1 MAFALTTFWFCLI
14 AALMAFSGPVGKQ
27 GTAFGLLYILAF
39 GLLWVMVRT
48 FPSWLSVRRAFWT
61 ILGLGVG
68 LRCLFLVFP
77 PSHDVNR
84 YVWEGYLQLQGFNPY
99 ALAPQD
105 PRLQPLVSESLRA
118 VFDGINHKDLAAC
131 YAPLAQLLFRGL
143 AALRPDP
150 FFFKLVVTLADA
162 AVLLPLA
169 ALLKREGLPPA
180 RLLWYAANPLLLV
193 FIAGEGHLDSLMV
206 LPLCLGV
213 ALVAAGR
220 ARSGFFCLGCA
231 AMVKYLAAL
240 AVPFVIDRRNRRH
253 CLWAL
258 IPCLAYL
265 PFADA
270 GRDLFG
276 SLAVFGAS
284 MHYNDFLPG
293 VLRPLL
299 GPSGSLI
306 VAGGLLAAGLA
317 LIFLTVP
324 DRSRSLLYAFGW
336 LLLCLPTLHPWYLSV
351 VAPFA
356 ALLAAPAWLFLQA
369 AVAVTFPVLA
379 VEHATGVFQEIHWL
393 KWVQYGP
400 FVLLLGWPYV
410 KARGWRKPRRDPVT
424 TLSVVIP
431 TLDESRHLAAC
442 LDTLAGAPEVCEAIV
457 ADGGSSDNT
466 VALAHR
472 GAARVVTAA
481 RGRGL
486 QIAAGVGHARGDVVL
501 VVHADCR
508 LAPGATGRILY
519 ALNRDRTLVGGAMAM
534 AFDRSRP
541 ATRLLVG
548 LNNWRTRLTGVAFGD
563 QGQFFVRT
571 VLPAIG
577 GFPELMLMEDVE
589 LAMRLKGAGRL
600 AFLSNGIRASS
611 RRWAQGRFGP
621 KVWMVLWLCTGYLFH
636 RRVGDAGQAAR
647 RYYRRYY
654 RS

>member
-39 GLLWVMVRT
+39 GLLWAMVRT
-48 FPSWLSVRRAFWT
+48 FPSGLSARRAFWT
-61 ILGLGVG
+61 IFGLGVG
-68 LRCLFLVFP
+68 LRGLFLVFP
-77 PSHDVNR
+77 PSLDVNR
-84 YVWEGYLQLQGFNPY
+84 YVWEGYLQLQGLNPY
-99 ALAPQD
+99 VFAPQD
-105 PRLQPLVSESLRA
+105 PRLQPLASGSLRA

-131 YAPLAQLLFRGL
+131 YPPLAQLLFRAL
-143 AALRPDP
+143 AALRADP
-150 FFFKLVVTLADA
+150 FFFKLMAALADA

-169 ALLKREGLPPA
+169 ALLKREGLPPV

-240 AVPFVIDRRNRRH
+240 AVPFLITRHNRRQS
-253 CLWAL
+253 LWAL
-258 IPCLAYL
+258 IPCLAFL

-284 MHYNDFLPG
+284 MHYNDFLPA

-299 GPSGSLI
+299 GPAGSLI
-306 VAGGLLAAGLA
+306 VVAGLLAAGLA

-324 DRSRSLLYAFGW
+324 ERTRSLLYAFGW
-336 LLLCLPTLHPWYLSV
+336 LLLCMPTLHPWYLSV

-379 VEHATGVFQEIHWL
+379 VEYATGVFQEIHWL
-393 KWVQYGP
+393 KWLQYGT
-400 FVLLLGWPYV
+400 FVLLLVWPHF
-410 KARGWRKPRRDPVT
+410 RPWGRRQPRREPLK

-431 TLDESRHLAAC
+431 TLDEGRHLAAC
-442 LDTLAGAPEVCEAIV
+442 LDALAGAPEVCEVIV

-466 VALAHR
+466 VALAR
-472 GAARVVTAA
+472 QGAARVVTAA

-486 QIAAGVGHARGDVVL
+486 QIAAGVAHARGDVVL

-508 LAPGATGRILY
+508 LAPGIASRILD

-534 AFDRSRP
+534 TFDRSRP
-541 ATRLLVG
+541 ATRVVVG
-548 LNNWRTRLTGVAFGD
+548 LNNWRTRLTGIAFGD
-563 QGQFFVRT
+563 QGQFFVRA

-589 LAMRLKGAGRL
+589 LALRLKGAGRL
-600 AFLSNGIRASS
+600 VFLRNGLKASS
-611 RRWAQGRFGP
+611 RRWAQGPFGP
-621 KVWMVLWLCTGYLFH
+621 QVWMVLRLCAGYLLQ
-636 RRVGDAGQAAR
+636 RRVGDVGHAAR
-647 RYYRRYY
+647 RYYRLYY